1 MPIWVDA
8 DACPVPIREILCR
21 AATRWQVD
29 TTFIANHAINLP
41 PSPYIKR
48 RQVPQGFDVADNDII
63 DQMETGDLVITQDI
77 PLAAEAIEKART
89 CSTRAARL
97 SPKRISASAWL
108 CATSWKKCAMLARS
122 PVARRPSARPT
133 ARNSPT
139 SLTAGCNRTP
149 VGDNDSI
156 LNSRQIRYAC
166 RFLAQAERTMTQS
179 SPHTTSS
186 FAALGRLLKY
196 ARGYRRQIITA
207 TTCSIINKLFD
218 IAPEILI
225 GIAIDVVV
233 NKEESFVAG
242 LGFETAQE
250 QITILAVL
258 TFFIWAGESI
268 FEYLFQIL
276 WRNLAQRL
284 QSDLRQ
290 DAYEHAQKLDMSF
303 FEARSSGQLVATMN
317 DDVNQ
322 LERFL
327 DGGANAMIQVVV
339 TVVAV
344 GAVFFVLSPL
354 IALLAFT
361 PIPLIIWGAFYFQRK
376 AGPLYADVRE
386 KVGDLSSRLAN
397 NLGGIAT
404 IKSFT
409 AENREAER
417 LKASS
422 EAYVD
427 ANRRAI
433 RISSAFIPV
442 IRMAILAGFLA
453 TFTVGGMMALEGSL
467 NVGAYGVL
475 VFLTQ
480 RLLWPLTGLAE
491 VIDLLD
497 RAMASTR
504 RILDLLAEPV
514 HVRDESGKTLEQPVK
529 GEVTFEG
536 VSFHYP
542 SSGAGIDDISV
553 AVPAGNTLAL
563 VGATGS
569 GKSTLIKLL
578 LRFYDPTGG
587 QIRID
592 GQPIQSVS
600 LKSLR
605 EAIGL
610 VSQDVYLFEGSI
622 RDNLAYGSP
631 GASDE
636 QIIEAARTA
645 EAWSF
650 IEALPEGLATAV
662 GERGVRLSG
671 GQRQRLSLARALL
684 KDPPILVLDEATSA
698 VDNETEAAIQ
708 RSLKRI
714 GHNRTVIMIAHRL
727 STIVD
732 ADTIAVV
739 AGGRILESGRHEEL
753 LENNG
758 PYSAQWRVQTGQA

>member
-1 MPIWVDA
+1 
-8 DACPVPIREILCR
+8 
-21 AATRWQVD
+21 
-29 TTFIANHAINLP
+29 
-41 PSPYIKR
+41 
-48 RQVPQGFDVADNDII
+48 
-63 DQMETGDLVITQDI
+63 
-77 PLAAEAIEKART
+77 
-89 CSTRAARL
+89 
-97 SPKRISASAWL
+97 
-108 CATSWKKCAMLARS
+108 
-122 PVARRPSARPT
+122 
-133 ARNSPT
+133 
-139 SLTAGCNRTP
+139 
-149 VGDNDSI
+149 
-156 LNSRQIRYAC
+156 
-166 RFLAQAERTMTQS
+166 MTES
-179 SPHTTSS
+179 SHHTTSS

-196 ARGYRRQIITA
+196 ARGYRRQIIAA

-233 NKEESFVAG
+233 NKEESFVAS

-327 DGGANAMIQVVV
+327 DGGANAMIQVMV

-354 IALLAFT
+354 IALLAFS

-491 VIDLLD
+491 VIDLFE

-514 HVRDESGKTLEQPVK
+514 HVRDESDEPLEQPVK
-529 GEVTFEG
+529 GEVTFED
-536 VSFHYP
+536 VSFRYP

-600 LKSLR
+600 LRSLR

-622 RDNLAYGSP
+622 RDNLAYGHP
-631 GASDE
+631 GATEE
-636 QIIEAARTA
+636 QIIEAAKTA

-650 IEALPEGLATAV
+650 IEALPDGLATAV

-739 AGGRILESGRHEEL
+739 AGGRIVESGRHEDL

-758 PYSAQWRVQTGQA
+758 PYSTQWRVQTGQA

>member
-1 MPIWVDA
+1 M
-8 DACPVPIREILCR
+8 
-21 AATRWQVD
+21 
-29 TTFIANHAINLP
+29 
-41 PSPYIKR
+41 
-48 RQVPQGFDVADNDII
+48 
-63 DQMETGDLVITQDI
+63 
-77 PLAAEAIEKART
+77 
-89 CSTRAARL
+89 
-97 SPKRISASAWL
+97 
-108 CATSWKKCAMLARS
+108 
-122 PVARRPSARPT
+122 
-133 ARNSPT
+133 
-139 SLTAGCNRTP
+139 
-149 VGDNDSI
+149 
-156 LNSRQIRYAC
+156 
-166 RFLAQAERTMTQS
+166 S
-179 SPHTTSS
+179 SHSHQTTSS
-186 FAALGRLLKY
+186 FAALARLLRY
-196 ARGYRRQIITA
+196 ARGYRRQIIAA

-225 GIAIDVVV
+225 GVAIDVVV
-233 NKEESFVAG
+233 NQEESFVAG

-258 TFFIWAGESI
+258 TFFIWAGESL

-290 DAYEHAQKLDMSF
+290 DAYEHAQRLDMSF

-327 DGGANAMIQVVV
+327 DGGANAMIQVLV

-409 AENREAER
+409 AEQREARR
-417 LKASS
+417 LKESS
-422 EAYVD
+422 EAYVE

-491 VIDLLD
+491 VIDLFE

-514 HVRDESGKTLEQPVK
+514 HVRDEGGKALQEPIK
-529 GEVTFEG
+529 GDVELDK

-542 SSGAGIDDISV
+542 SSGAGVRDISLT
-553 AVPAGNTLAL
+553 VPAGNTLAL

-578 LRFYDPTGG
+578 LRFYDPSHGE
-587 QIRID
+587 IRID
-592 GQPIQSVS
+592 GQPIRDLS

-605 EAIGL
+605 GAIGL
-610 VSQDVYLFEGSI
+610 VSQDVYLFEGTI
-622 RDNLAYGSP
+622 RENLAYGNP
-631 GASDE
+631 AAS
-636 QIIEAARTA
+636 EAEITDAAKTA

-650 IEALPEGLATAV
+650 IEALPEGLDTPV

-684 KDPPILVLDEATSA
+684 KNPPILVLDEATSA

-732 ADTIAVV
+732 ADSIAVIE
-739 AGGRILESGRHEEL
+739 GGKVLEQGTHREL
-753 LENNG
+753 LEQDGAYAN
-758 PYSAQWRVQTGQA
+758 QWRVQTGQIQAAV

>member
-1 MPIWVDA
+1 MSS
-8 DACPVPIREILCR
+8 
-21 AATRWQVD
+21 
-29 TTFIANHAINLP
+29 N
-41 PSPYIKR
+41 
-48 RQVPQGFDVADNDII
+48 
-63 DQMETGDLVITQDI
+63 
-77 PLAAEAIEKART
+77 
-89 CSTRAARL
+89 
-97 SPKRISASAWL
+97 
-108 CATSWKKCAMLARS
+108 
-122 PVARRPSARPT
+122 
-133 ARNSPT
+133 
-139 SLTAGCNRTP
+139 
-149 VGDNDSI
+149 
-156 LNSRQIRYAC
+156 
-166 RFLAQAERTMTQS
+166 
-179 SPHTTSS
+179 SPHTSS
-186 FAALGRLLKY
+186 VAALGRLLRY
-196 ARGYRRQIITA
+196 ARGYRRQIIAA

-225 GIAIDVVV
+225 GVAIDVVV
-233 NKEESFVAG
+233 NQEESFVAG

-258 TFFIWAGESI
+258 TFFIWAGESL

-290 DAYEHAQKLDMSF
+290 DAYEHAQRLDMSF
-303 FEARSSGQLVATMN
+303 FEANSTGQLVATMN

-327 DGGANAMIQVVV
+327 DGGANAMIQVAV

-409 AENREAER
+409 AEQREAKR
-417 LKASS
+417 LKDAS

-491 VIDLLD
+491 VIDLFE

-514 HVRDESGKTLEQPVK
+514 NVRDEAGKTLEQPVRGK
-529 GEVTFEG
+529 
-536 VSFHYP
+536 VSFNQVSFRYAG
-542 SSGAGIDDISV
+542 SGAGIQDITLN
-553 AVPAGNTLAL
+553 VPAGNTLAL

-578 LRFYDPTGG
+578 LRFYDPSHGD
-587 QIRID
+587 IRID
-592 GQPIQSVS
+592 GQPIRDVS

-605 EAIGL
+605 DAIGL

-622 RDNLAYGSP
+622 RDNLAYGKP
-631 GASDE
+631 DASAE
-636 QIIEAARTA
+636 EIIDAARTA

-650 IEALPEGLATAV
+650 IEALPEGLDTPV
-662 GERGVRLSG
+662 GERGIRLSG

-684 KDPPILVLDEATSA
+684 KNPPILVLDEATSA

-708 RSLKRI
+708 RSLRRI

-739 AGGRILESGRHEEL
+739 ENGRIVEEGDHNSL
-753 LENNG
+753 IHNNG
-758 PYSAQWRVQTGQA
+758 AYAAQWRVQTGQA

>member
-1 MPIWVDA
+1 M
-8 DACPVPIREILCR
+8 
-21 AATRWQVD
+21 T
-29 TTFIANHAINLP
+29 
-41 PSPYIKR
+41 
-48 RQVPQGFDVADNDII
+48 
-63 DQMETGDLVITQDI
+63 
-77 PLAAEAIEKART
+77 
-89 CSTRAARL
+89 TRA
-97 SPKRISASAWL
+97 
-108 CATSWKKCAMLARS
+108 
-122 PVARRPSARPT
+122 
-133 ARNSPT
+133 
-139 SLTAGCNRTP
+139 
-149 VGDNDSI
+149 
-156 LNSRQIRYAC
+156 Q
-166 RFLAQAERTMTQS
+166 
-179 SPHTTSS
+179 HTSS
-186 FAALGRLLKY
+186 FAALGRLLRY
-196 ARGYRRQIITA
+196 ARGYRRQIIAA

-225 GIAIDVVV
+225 GVAIDVVV
-233 NKEESFVAG
+233 NQEESFVAG

-258 TFFIWAGESI
+258 TFFIWAGESL

-290 DAYEHAQKLDMSF
+290 DAYEHAQRLDMSF
-303 FEARSSGQLVATMN
+303 FEANSSGQLVATMN

-327 DGGANAMIQVVV
+327 DGGANAMIQVAV

-409 AENREAER
+409 AEQREAKR
-417 LKASS
+417 LKDAS

-491 VIDLLD
+491 VIDLFE

-504 RILDLLAEPV
+504 RILDLLSEPV
-514 HVRDESGKTLEQPVK
+514 NVRDEAGKTLEQPVRGK
-529 GEVTFEG
+529 
-536 VSFHYP
+536 VSFNQVSFRYAG
-542 SSGAGIDDISV
+542 SGAGIQDITLN
-553 AVPAGNTLAL
+553 VPAGNTLAL

-578 LRFYDPTGG
+578 LRFYDPSHGD
-587 QIRID
+587 IRID
-592 GQPIQSVS
+592 GQPIREVS

-605 EAIGL
+605 DAIGL

-622 RDNLAYGSP
+622 RDNLAYGKP
-631 GASDE
+631 DASE
-636 QIIEAARTA
+636 EEIIDAARTA

-650 IEALPEGLATAV
+650 IEALPEGLDTPV
-662 GERGVRLSG
+662 GERGIRLSG

-684 KDPPILVLDEATSA
+684 KNPPILVLDEATSA

-739 AGGRILESGRHEEL
+739 ENGRIVEEGDHDSL
-753 LENNG
+753 ICNNG
-758 PYSAQWRVQTGQA
+758 AYAAQWRVQTGQA

>member
-1 MPIWVDA
+1 M
-8 DACPVPIREILCR
+8 
-21 AATRWQVD
+21 
-29 TTFIANHAINLP
+29 
-41 PSPYIKR
+41 
-48 RQVPQGFDVADNDII
+48 
-63 DQMETGDLVITQDI
+63 
-77 PLAAEAIEKART
+77 
-89 CSTRAARL
+89 
-97 SPKRISASAWL
+97 
-108 CATSWKKCAMLARS
+108 
-122 PVARRPSARPT
+122 
-133 ARNSPT
+133 
-139 SLTAGCNRTP
+139 
-149 VGDNDSI
+149 
-156 LNSRQIRYAC
+156 
-166 RFLAQAERTMTQS
+166 S
-179 SPHTTSS
+179 SHSHQTTSS
-186 FAALGRLLKY
+186 FAALARLLRY
-196 ARGYRRQIITA
+196 ARGYRRQIIAA

-225 GIAIDVVV
+225 GVAIDVVV
-233 NKEESFVAG
+233 NQEESFVAG

-258 TFFIWAGESI
+258 TFFIWAGESL

-290 DAYEHAQKLDMSF
+290 DAYEHAQRLDMSF

-409 AENREAER
+409 AEQREARR
-417 LKASS
+417 LKESS
-422 EAYVD
+422 EAYVE

-453 TFTVGGMMALEGSL
+453 TFTVGGMMALEGNL

-491 VIDLLD
+491 VIDLFE

-514 HVRDESGKTLEQPVK
+514 HVRDEGGKALQEPVK
-529 GEVTFEG
+529 GDVVLDK

-542 SSGAGIDDISV
+542 SSGAGIRDISLT
-553 AVPAGNTLAL
+553 VPAGNTLAL

-578 LRFYDPTGG
+578 LRFYDPSHGE
-587 QIRID
+587 IRID
-592 GQPIQSVS
+592 GQPIRDLS

-605 EAIGL
+605 GAIGL

-622 RDNLAYGSP
+622 RENLAYGNP
-631 GASDE
+631 DATDAE
-636 QIIEAARTA
+636 ITDAAKTA

-650 IEALPEGLATAV
+650 IEALPEGLETPV

-732 ADTIAVV
+732 ADSIAVIE
-739 AGGRILESGRHEEL
+739 GGKVLEQGTHREL
-753 LENNG
+753 LEQDGAYAN
-758 PYSAQWRVQTGQA
+758 QWRVQTGQIEAAV

>member
-1 MPIWVDA
+1 M
-8 DACPVPIREILCR
+8 
-21 AATRWQVD
+21 
-29 TTFIANHAINLP
+29 
-41 PSPYIKR
+41 
-48 RQVPQGFDVADNDII
+48 
-63 DQMETGDLVITQDI
+63 
-77 PLAAEAIEKART
+77 
-89 CSTRAARL
+89 
-97 SPKRISASAWL
+97 
-108 CATSWKKCAMLARS
+108 
-122 PVARRPSARPT
+122 
-133 ARNSPT
+133 
-139 SLTAGCNRTP
+139 
-149 VGDNDSI
+149 
-156 LNSRQIRYAC
+156 
-166 RFLAQAERTMTQS
+166 S
-179 SPHTTSS
+179 SHSHQTTSS
-186 FAALGRLLKY
+186 FAALARLLRY
-196 ARGYRRQIITA
+196 ARGYRRQIIAA

-225 GIAIDVVV
+225 GVAIDVVV
-233 NKEESFVAG
+233 NQEESFVAG

-258 TFFIWAGESI
+258 TFFIWAGESL

-290 DAYEHAQKLDMSF
+290 DAYEHAQRLDMSF

-327 DGGANAMIQVVV
+327 DGGANAMIQVLV

-409 AENREAER
+409 AEQREAKR
-417 LKASS
+417 LKESS
-422 EAYVD
+422 EAYVE

-453 TFTVGGMMALEGSL
+453 TFTVGGMMALEGNL

-491 VIDLLD
+491 VIDLFE

-514 HVRDESGKTLEQPVK
+514 HVRDEGGKALAEPVK
-529 GEVTFEG
+529 GDVELDK

-542 SSGAGIDDISV
+542 SSGAGIRDISLT
-553 AVPAGNTLAL
+553 VPAGNTLAL

-578 LRFYDPTGG
+578 LRFYDPSNG

-592 GQPIQSVS
+592 GQPIRDLS
-600 LKSLR
+600 LQSLR
-605 EAIGL
+605 GAIGL
-610 VSQDVYLFEGSI
+610 VSQDVYLFEGTI
-622 RDNLAYGSP
+622 RENLAYGNP
-631 GASDE
+631 AASDTE
-636 QIIEAARTA
+636 IIDAAKTA

-650 IEALPEGLATAV
+650 IEALPEGMNTPV

-684 KDPPILVLDEATSA
+684 KNPPILVLDEATSA

-732 ADTIAVV
+732 ADSIAVIE
-739 AGGRILESGRHEEL
+739 GGKVLEQGTHREL
-753 LENNG
+753 LDQDGAYAN
-758 PYSAQWRVQTGQA
+758 QWRVQTGQIQAAI

>member
-1 MPIWVDA
+1 M
-8 DACPVPIREILCR
+8 
-21 AATRWQVD
+21 T
-29 TTFIANHAINLP
+29 
-41 PSPYIKR
+41 
-48 RQVPQGFDVADNDII
+48 
-63 DQMETGDLVITQDI
+63 
-77 PLAAEAIEKART
+77 
-89 CSTRAARL
+89 TRA
-97 SPKRISASAWL
+97 
-108 CATSWKKCAMLARS
+108 
-122 PVARRPSARPT
+122 
-133 ARNSPT
+133 
-139 SLTAGCNRTP
+139 
-149 VGDNDSI
+149 
-156 LNSRQIRYAC
+156 Q
-166 RFLAQAERTMTQS
+166 
-179 SPHTTSS
+179 HTSS
-186 FAALGRLLKY
+186 FAALGRLLRY
-196 ARGYRRQIITA
+196 ARGYRRQIIAA

-225 GIAIDVVV
+225 GVAIDVVV
-233 NKEESFVAG
+233 NQEESFVAG
-242 LGFETAQE
+242 LGFETARE

-258 TFFIWAGESI
+258 TFFIWAGESL

-290 DAYEHAQKLDMSF
+290 DAYEHAQRLDMSF
-303 FEARSSGQLVATMN
+303 FEANSSGQLVATMN

-327 DGGANAMIQVVV
+327 DGGANAMIQVAV

-409 AENREAER
+409 AEQREAKR
-417 LKASS
+417 LKDAS

-491 VIDLLD
+491 VIDLFE

-514 HVRDESGKTLEQPVK
+514 NVRDEAGKSLEQPVRGK
-529 GEVTFEG
+529 
-536 VSFHYP
+536 VSFNQVSFRYAG
-542 SSGAGIDDISV
+542 SGAGIQDITLS
-553 AVPAGNTLAL
+553 VPAGNTLAL

-578 LRFYDPTGG
+578 LRFYDPSHGD
-587 QIRID
+587 IRID
-592 GQPIQSVS
+592 GQPIRGVS

-605 EAIGL
+605 DAIGL

-622 RDNLAYGSP
+622 RDNLAYGKP
-631 GASDE
+631 DASE
-636 QIIEAARTA
+636 EEIIDAARTA

-650 IEALPEGLATAV
+650 IEALPEGLDTPV
-662 GERGVRLSG
+662 GERGIRLSG

-684 KDPPILVLDEATSA
+684 KNPPILVLDEATSA

-739 AGGRILESGRHEEL
+739 ENGRIVEEGDHDSL
-753 LENNG
+753 IRNNG
-758 PYSAQWRVQTGQA
+758 AYAAQWRVQTGQA

>member
-1 MPIWVDA
+1 M
-8 DACPVPIREILCR
+8 
-21 AATRWQVD
+21 T
-29 TTFIANHAINLP
+29 
-41 PSPYIKR
+41 
-48 RQVPQGFDVADNDII
+48 VA
-63 DQMETGDLVITQDI
+63 
-77 PLAAEAIEKART
+77 
-89 CSTRAARL
+89 
-97 SPKRISASAWL
+97 
-108 CATSWKKCAMLARS
+108 
-122 PVARRPSARPT
+122 
-133 ARNSPT
+133 
-139 SLTAGCNRTP
+139 
-149 VGDNDSI
+149 
-156 LNSRQIRYAC
+156 
-166 RFLAQAERTMTQS
+166 QS
-179 SPHTTSS
+179 SSNTS
-186 FAALGRLLKY
+186 FAALGRLIRY
-196 ARGYRRQIITA
+196 ARGYRRVIIQA
-207 TTCSIINKLFD
+207 TVCSVINKLFD

-225 GIAIDVVV
+225 GVAIDVVV
-233 NKEESFVAG
+233 NQQDSFVAS
-242 LGFETAQE
+242 LGIESAHD
-250 QITILAVL
+250 QIMVLGVL
-258 TFFIWAGESI
+258 TFFIWAGESL
-268 FEYLFQIL
+268 FEYLYQIL

-290 DAYEHAQKLDMSF
+290 DAYEHAQRLDMDF
-303 FEARSSGQLVATMN
+303 FESRSSGQLVATMN

-327 DGGANAMIQVVV
+327 DGGANAMIQVLV

-386 KVGDLSSRLAN
+386 KVGDLASRLAN

-409 AENREAER
+409 AEDREARR
-417 LKASS
+417 LRASS

-433 RISSAFIPV
+433 RVSSAFIPV

-453 TFTVGGMMALEGSL
+453 TFLVGGIMALNGSL
-467 NVGAYGVL
+467 NIGAYGVL

-491 VIDLLD
+491 VIDLFE

-504 RILDLLAEPV
+504 RILDLLEEPIRMPDSSDRSLV
-514 HVRDESGKTLEQPVK
+514 QPVAGK
-529 GEVTFEG
+529 
-536 VSFHYP
+536 VSFDHVSFRYS
-542 SSGAGIDDISV
+542 SSGAGLNGVDLTV
-553 AVPAGNTLAL
+553 EAGNTLAL

-578 LRFYDPTGG
+578 LRFYDPGEG
-587 QIRID
+587 DIRVDDQSIR
-592 GQPIQSVS
+592 SVS
-600 LKSLR
+600 LRSLR

-610 VSQDVYLFEGSI
+610 VSQDVFLFEGSI

-631 GASDE
+631 GASEE
-636 QIIEAARTA
+636 QIIDAARTA
-645 EAWSF
+645 EAWEF
-650 IEALPEGLATAV
+650 IAALPEGLSSPV
-662 GERGVRLSG
+662 GERGIRLSG

-732 ADTIAVV
+732 ADTIAVIDNGTV
-739 AGGRILESGRHEEL
+739 IESGTHATLLARH
-753 LENNG
+753 G
-758 PYSAQWRVQTGQA
+758 AYAAQWQVQTGQADAGRA

>member
-1 MPIWVDA
+1 MP
-8 DACPVPIREILCR
+8 
-21 AATRWQVD
+21 
-29 TTFIANHAINLP
+29 
-41 PSPYIKR
+41 
-48 RQVPQGFDVADNDII
+48 
-63 DQMETGDLVITQDI
+63 
-77 PLAAEAIEKART
+77 
-89 CSTRAARL
+89 ST
-97 SPKRISASAWL
+97 S
-108 CATSWKKCAMLARS
+108 
-122 PVARRPSARPT
+122 
-133 ARNSPT
+133 
-139 SLTAGCNRTP
+139 
-149 VGDNDSI
+149 
-156 LNSRQIRYAC
+156 Q
-166 RFLAQAERTMTQS
+166 
-179 SPHTTSS
+179 HTSS
-186 FAALGRLLKY
+186 FAALDRLLRY
-196 ARGYRRQIITA
+196 ARGYRSKIIAA
-207 TTCSIINKLFD
+207 TTCSVINKLFD

-225 GIAIDVVV
+225 GVAIDVVV
-233 NKEESFVAG
+233 NQEESFVAG

-258 TFFIWAGESI
+258 TFFIWAGESL
-268 FEYLFQIL
+268 FEYLYQIL

-290 DAYEHAQKLDMSF
+290 DAYEHAQRLDMSF

-327 DGGANAMIQVVV
+327 DGGANAMIQVLV

-409 AENREAER
+409 AEHREAQR
-417 LKASS
+417 LKDAS

-453 TFTVGGMMALEGSL
+453 TFTVGGMMALNGNL

-491 VIDLLD
+491 VIDLFE

-514 HVRDESGKTLEQPVK
+514 NVRDEAGEALPEPVR
-529 GEVTFEG
+529 GAVEFSN
-536 VSFHYP
+536 VSFRYP
-542 SSGAGIDDISV
+542 SSGAGIEGISLN
-553 AVPAGNTLAL
+553 VPAGNTLAL

-578 LRFYDPTGG
+578 LRFYDPSHGD
-587 QIRID
+587 IRID
-592 GQPIQSVS
+592 GQPIREVS
-600 LKSLR
+600 LQSLR
-605 EAIGL
+605 NAIGL

-622 RDNLAYGSP
+622 RDNLAYGKP
-631 GASDE
+631 DATEE

-650 IEALPEGLATAV
+650 IQALPEGLDTAV
-662 GERGVRLSG
+662 GERGIRLSG

-727 STIVD
+727 STIVE

-739 AGGRILESGRHEEL
+739 DQGQVVEQGTHQALIEKAGA
-753 LENNG
+753 
-758 PYSAQWRVQTGQA
+758 YAAQWRVQTGQA

>member
-1 MPIWVDA
+1 M
-8 DACPVPIREILCR
+8 
-21 AATRWQVD
+21 
-29 TTFIANHAINLP
+29 
-41 PSPYIKR
+41 
-48 RQVPQGFDVADNDII
+48 
-63 DQMETGDLVITQDI
+63 
-77 PLAAEAIEKART
+77 
-89 CSTRAARL
+89 
-97 SPKRISASAWL
+97 
-108 CATSWKKCAMLARS
+108 
-122 PVARRPSARPT
+122 
-133 ARNSPT
+133 
-139 SLTAGCNRTP
+139 
-149 VGDNDSI
+149 
-156 LNSRQIRYAC
+156 
-166 RFLAQAERTMTQS
+166 S
-179 SPHTTSS
+179 SHSHKTTSS
-186 FAALGRLLKY
+186 FAALARLLRY
-196 ARGYRRQIITA
+196 ARGYRRQIIAA

-225 GIAIDVVV
+225 GVAIDVVV
-233 NKEESFVAG
+233 NQEESFVAG

-258 TFFIWAGESI
+258 TFFIWAGESL

-290 DAYEHAQKLDMSF
+290 DAYEHAQRLDMSF

-409 AENREAER
+409 AEQREAKR
-417 LKASS
+417 LKESS
-422 EAYVD
+422 EAYVE

-453 TFTVGGMMALEGSL
+453 TFTVGGMMALEGNL

-491 VIDLLD
+491 VIDLFE

-514 HVRDESGKTLEQPVK
+514 HVRDEAGKALTEPVQGDVELDK
-529 GEVTFEG
+529 

-542 SSGAGIDDISV
+542 SSGAGIRDISLT
-553 AVPAGNTLAL
+553 VPAGNTLAL

-578 LRFYDPTGG
+578 LRFYDPSNG

-592 GQPIQSVS
+592 GQPIRDLS
-600 LKSLR
+600 LQSLR
-605 EAIGL
+605 GAIGL
-610 VSQDVYLFEGSI
+610 VSQNVYLFEGTI
-622 RDNLAYGSP
+622 RENLAYGNP
-631 GASDE
+631 AASDAE
-636 QIIEAARTA
+636 ITDAAKTA

-650 IEALPEGLATAV
+650 IEALPEGMNTPV

-684 KDPPILVLDEATSA
+684 KNPPILVLDEATSA

-732 ADTIAVV
+732 ADSIAVIE
-739 AGGRILESGRHEEL
+739 GGKVLEQGTHREL
-753 LENNG
+753 LDQDGAYAN
-758 PYSAQWRVQTGQA
+758 QWRVQTGQIQAAI

>member
-1 MPIWVDA
+1 M
-8 DACPVPIREILCR
+8 
-21 AATRWQVD
+21 
-29 TTFIANHAINLP
+29 
-41 PSPYIKR
+41 
-48 RQVPQGFDVADNDII
+48 
-63 DQMETGDLVITQDI
+63 
-77 PLAAEAIEKART
+77 
-89 CSTRAARL
+89 
-97 SPKRISASAWL
+97 
-108 CATSWKKCAMLARS
+108 
-122 PVARRPSARPT
+122 
-133 ARNSPT
+133 
-139 SLTAGCNRTP
+139 
-149 VGDNDSI
+149 
-156 LNSRQIRYAC
+156 
-166 RFLAQAERTMTQS
+166 S
-179 SPHTTSS
+179 SHSHQTTSS
-186 FAALGRLLKY
+186 FAALARLLRY
-196 ARGYRRQIITA
+196 ARGYRRQIIAA

-225 GIAIDVVV
+225 GVAIDVVV
-233 NKEESFVAG
+233 NQEESFVAG

-258 TFFIWAGESI
+258 TFFIWAGESL

-290 DAYEHAQKLDMSF
+290 DAYEHAQRLDMSF

-409 AENREAER
+409 AEQREARR
-417 LKASS
+417 LKESS
-422 EAYVD
+422 EAYVE

-453 TFTVGGMMALEGSL
+453 TFTVGGMMALEGNL

-491 VIDLLD
+491 VIDLFE

-514 HVRDESGKTLEQPVK
+514 HVRDEGGKALAEPVK
-529 GEVTFEG
+529 GDVELEK

-542 SSGAGIDDISV
+542 SSGAGIRDISLT
-553 AVPAGNTLAL
+553 VPAGNTLAL

-578 LRFYDPTGG
+578 LRFYDPSHGE
-587 QIRID
+587 IRID
-592 GQPIQSVS
+592 GQPIRDLS

-605 EAIGL
+605 GAIGL

-622 RDNLAYGSP
+622 RENLAYGNP
-631 GASDE
+631 DATDAE
-636 QIIEAARTA
+636 ITDAAKTA

-650 IEALPEGLATAV
+650 IEALPEGLETPV

-732 ADTIAVV
+732 ADSIAVIE
-739 AGGRILESGRHEEL
+739 GGKVLEQGTHREL
-753 LENNG
+753 LEQDGAYAN
-758 PYSAQWRVQTGQA
+758 QWRVQTGQIQAAV

>member
-1 MPIWVDA
+1 M
-8 DACPVPIREILCR
+8 
-21 AATRWQVD
+21 
-29 TTFIANHAINLP
+29 
-41 PSPYIKR
+41 
-48 RQVPQGFDVADNDII
+48 
-63 DQMETGDLVITQDI
+63 
-77 PLAAEAIEKART
+77 
-89 CSTRAARL
+89 
-97 SPKRISASAWL
+97 
-108 CATSWKKCAMLARS
+108 
-122 PVARRPSARPT
+122 
-133 ARNSPT
+133 
-139 SLTAGCNRTP
+139 SLH
-149 VGDNDSI
+149 S
-156 LNSRQIRYAC
+156 
-166 RFLAQAERTMTQS
+166 
-179 SPHTTSS
+179 HKTTSS
-186 FAALGRLLKY
+186 FAALARLLRY
-196 ARGYRRQIITA
+196 ARGYRRQIIAA

-225 GIAIDVVV
+225 GVAIDVVV
-233 NKEESFVAG
+233 NQEESFVAG

-258 TFFIWAGESI
+258 TFFIWAGESL

-290 DAYEHAQKLDMSF
+290 DAYEHAQRLDMSF

-327 DGGANAMIQVVV
+327 DGGANAMIQVLV

-409 AENREAER
+409 AEQREAKR
-417 LKASS
+417 LKESS
-422 EAYVD
+422 EAYVE

-491 VIDLLD
+491 VIDLFE

-514 HVRDESGKTLEQPVK
+514 HVRDEGGRALEEPVK
-529 GEVTFEG
+529 GDVELDK

-542 SSGAGIDDISV
+542 SSGAGIRDISLT
-553 AVPAGNTLAL
+553 VPAGNTLAL

-578 LRFYDPTGG
+578 LRFYDPSNGE
-587 QIRID
+587 IRID
-592 GQPIQSVS
+592 GQPIRDLS
-600 LKSLR
+600 LNSLR
-605 EAIGL
+605 GSIGL
-610 VSQDVYLFEGSI
+610 VSQDVYLFEGTI
-622 RDNLAYGSP
+622 RENLAYGNP
-631 GASDE
+631 AATDAD
-636 QIIEAARTA
+636 IIDAAKTA

-650 IEALPEGLATAV
+650 IEALPEGLDTPV

-732 ADTIAVV
+732 ADSIAVIE
-739 AGGRILESGRHEEL
+739 GGKVLEQGTHREL
-753 LENNG
+753 LEQDGAYAN
-758 PYSAQWRVQTGQA
+758 QWRVQTGQIQAAV